1 MRKAVLQQS
10 GPSAVGSRPLSS
22 LTCRGDTGQRLRVAD
37 RDSGFNE
44 AAILAELE
52 ALQRAIEAT
61 RQQRREKIGEFDAF
75 VRGFRARPA
84 ATPDEAPVPVPP
96 NLPTAP
102 MEPRTYDSPVSALE
116 SPWAPPTAPEFAM
129 LAPAKA
135 ARARPRGW
143 PRGVMGAAAGI
154 GAIALVGV
162 LTARSWRGRAPDP
175 GVVRPAGVPQAST
188 KAGPAPSVTTPPS
201 TPAALMGELSA
212 VRRVWVRVTADG
224 QRTVER
230 ELAAGERVPLRA
242 DRSIVVRAGD
252 AGAARLTINGR
263 DEGSIGKDGLI
274 GTRTITA
281 PGTTPPLSRD

>member
-1 MRKAVLQQS
+1 M
-10 GPSAVGSRPLSS
+10 
-22 LTCRGDTGQRLRVAD
+22 AD
-37 RDSGFNE
+37 HDSGFNE
-44 AAILAELE
+44 AAVLAELE
-52 ALQRAIEAT
+52 ALQRAIEAS

-75 VRGFRARPA
+75 VRGFRARPG
-84 ATPDEAPVPVPP
+84 ATPDEPTAAVPA
-96 NLPTAP
+96 NSPTAP
-102 MEPRTYDSPVSALE
+102 LEPRTYDSPISALE

-129 LAPAKA
+129 LAPATT
-135 ARARPRGW
+135 ARARLRGW

-162 LTARSWRGRAPDP
+162 LTARSWRGRAPDA
-175 GVVRPAGVPQAST
+175 GVARPAAVPQAS
-188 KAGPAPSVTTPPS
+188 AQAPGVTTPPS

-252 AGAARLTINGR
+252 AGAVRLTINGR
-263 DEGSIGKDGLI
+263 DEGLVGKDGLV

-281 PGTTPPLSRD
+281 PGAAAPVSRD

>member
-1 MRKAVLQQS
+1 
-10 GPSAVGSRPLSS
+10 
-22 LTCRGDTGQRLRVAD
+22 VAD
-37 RDSGFNE
+37 HDSGFNE
-44 AAILAELE
+44 AAVLAELE
-52 ALQRAIEAT
+52 ALQRAIEAS

-84 ATPDEAPVPVPP
+84 ATPDEPTAAVPP
-96 NLPTAP
+96 NPPTAP
-102 MEPRTYDSPVSALE
+102 LEPRTYDSPISALE

-129 LAPAKA
+129 LATEKA
-135 ARARPRGW
+135 ARARSRRW
-143 PRGVMGAAAGI
+143 RRGVMGAAAAI

-162 LTARSWRGRAPDP
+162 LTARSWRGRAPDT
-175 GVVRPAGVPQAST
+175 GIVRPAGVPQPAAQ
-188 KAGPAPSVTTPPS
+188 AGTAPGVTTPS
-201 TPAALMGELSA
+201 PAALMGELSA

-252 AGAARLTINGR
+252 AGAVRLTINGR

-274 GTRTITA
+274 GTRTLTA
-281 PGTTPPLSRD
+281 PGAAPPVSRD

>member
-1 MRKAVLQQS
+1 
-10 GPSAVGSRPLSS
+10 
-22 LTCRGDTGQRLRVAD
+22 VAD
-37 RDSGFNE
+37 HDSGFNE
-44 AAILAELE
+44 AAVLAELE
-52 ALQRAIEAT
+52 ALQRAIEAS
-61 RQQRREKIGEFDAF
+61 RQQRREKIGEFEAF

-84 ATPDEAPVPVPP
+84 ATPDEPTAAVPP
-96 NLPTAP
+96 NPPSAP
-102 MEPRTYDSPVSALE
+102 LEPRTYDSPIAALE

-154 GAIALVGV
+154 GAIALVVV
-162 LTARSWRGRAPDP
+162 LTARSWRGRAPDT
-175 GVVRPAGVPQAST
+175 GVVRPAGAPQASAQ
-188 KAGPAPSVTTPPS
+188 AGTATGVTTPPS
-201 TPAALMGELSA
+201 TPVALTGELSA

-224 QRTVER
+224 QRMVER

-252 AGAARLTINGR
+252 AGAVRLTINGR
-263 DEGSIGKDGLI
+263 DEGSVGKDGLI

-281 PGTTPPLSRD
+281 PGAAVPVTRN